1 MPMSTKNLD
10 ILELNVEKLKTL
22 VFDLRK
28 ENLSI
33 SHDLEKKENQISIY
47 KKELNEYKIK
57 YESLIIAE
65 SLQGNNDKT
74 FTKAKLKIIK
84 NMQKIKLTIA
94 NRIYPLNV
102 PTEQEEGLR
111 AASKKI
117 EIMIKH
123 YEENYAVKD
132 KQDVLAMCALQL
144 ATQNEQENMFE
155 KKNSNLVEKRIETLN
170 HSISEIFDK

>member
-1 MPMSTKNLD
+1 
-10 ILELNVEKLKTL
+10 
-22 VFDLRK
+22 
-28 ENLSI
+28 
-33 SHDLEKKENQISIY
+33 
-47 KKELNEYKIK
+47 
-57 YESLIIAE
+57 
-65 SLQGNNDKT
+65 
-74 FTKAKLKIIK
+74 
-84 NMQKIKLTIA
+84 MQKIKLTIA

-102 PTEQEEGLR
+102 PSEQEEGLR

>member
-1 MPMSTKNLD
+1 
-10 ILELNVEKLKTL
+10 
-22 VFDLRK
+22 
-28 ENLSI
+28 
-33 SHDLEKKENQISIY
+33 
-47 KKELNEYKIK
+47 
-57 YESLIIAE
+57 
-65 SLQGNNDKT
+65 
-74 FTKAKLKIIK
+74 
-84 NMQKIKLTIA
+84 MQKIKLTIA

-155 KKNSNLVEKRIETLN
+155 EKNSNLVEQRIEKLN
-170 HSISEIFDK
+170 HSISEIFNT

>member
-1 MPMSTKNLD
+1 
-10 ILELNVEKLKTL
+10 
-22 VFDLRK
+22 
-28 ENLSI
+28 
-33 SHDLEKKENQISIY
+33 
-47 KKELNEYKIK
+47 
-57 YESLIIAE
+57 
-65 SLQGNNDKT
+65 
-74 FTKAKLKIIK
+74 
-84 NMQKIKLTIA
+84 MQKIKLTIA

-102 PTEQEEGLR
+102 PSDQEEGLR

-155 KKNSNLVEKRIETLN
+155 EKNSNLVEQRIEKLN
-170 HSISEIFDK
+170 HSISEIFNT

>member
-1 MPMSTKNLD
+1 
-10 ILELNVEKLKTL
+10 
-22 VFDLRK
+22 
-28 ENLSI
+28 
-33 SHDLEKKENQISIY
+33 
-47 KKELNEYKIK
+47 
-57 YESLIIAE
+57 
-65 SLQGNNDKT
+65 
-74 FTKAKLKIIK
+74 
-84 NMQKIKLTIA
+84 MQKIKLTIA

-102 PTEQEEGLR
+102 PSEQEEGLR

-155 KKNSNLVEKRIETLN
+155 KKNSNLVEKRIEALN

>member
-1 MPMSTKNLD
+1 
-10 ILELNVEKLKTL
+10 
-22 VFDLRK
+22 
-28 ENLSI
+28 
-33 SHDLEKKENQISIY
+33 
-47 KKELNEYKIK
+47 
-57 YESLIIAE
+57 
-65 SLQGNNDKT
+65 
-74 FTKAKLKIIK
+74 
-84 NMQKIKLTIA
+84 MQKIKLTIA

-102 PTEQEEGLR
+102 PSDQEEGLR

-155 KKNSNLVEKRIETLN
+155 EKNSNLVEQRIEKLN